1 MTLDP
6 RWSVFL
12 SLTLAVLGFLV
23 GAGSQFTDL
32 GFSPGQVKAILAGD
46 ALLLG
51 IGNAVNAVLGMIPSP
66 SDPKSMNKFYLGPKV
81 GAPDPGKA
89 NAPLLVTVAA
99 LLFTAATAVAP
110 YGCTP
115 AQLNAS
121 ANLLLTIGIDAVK
134 VECNGG
140 AQLIQLI
147 AADVNAQ
154 QRVQAALAINTKVAT
169 DACPTI
175 AAPVIQVL
183 TQAAANAKAASGG

>member
-46 ALLLG
+46 TLLLG

-89 NAPLLVTVAA
+89 NAPMLATIFA
-99 LLFTAATAVAP
+99 LLFTVATAAAP
-110 YGCTP
+110 FGCTP
-115 AQLNAS
+115 QQLNAS
-121 ANLLLTIGIDAVK
+121 ANLFLTIGVDLVK
-134 VECNGG
+134 FECNGG
-140 AQLIQLI
+140 ANLIQLV
-147 AADVNAQ
+147 AADVGAK
-154 QRVQAALAINTKVAT
+154 QRVQDALAIDTKVAT
-169 DACPTI
+169 DACPTL
-175 AAPVIQVL
+175 AAPTIQVL
-183 TQAAANAKAASGG
+183 TQAAAAAKAASGG